1 MLCQRGIEPG
11 CTGQKPDTCVGEP
24 HEGARFLSRE
34 ARSGAGGAWSKE
46 SVGSSGFL

>member
-11 CTGQKPDTCVGEP
+11 CTRQKPDTCVGEP
-24 HEGARFLSRE
+24 TKGLISSHVKRAAVRVAE
-34 ARSGAGGAWSKE
+34 SKE